1 MSMST
6 DQKGHFIVVG
16 STGSGKT
23 AYAAAVVKTCLT
35 RRERDEWHILRSNL
49 SNDGR
54 NGQNTRNRDE

>member
-6 DQKGHFIVVG
+6 DEKGNFMVVG

-35 RRERDEWHILRSNL
+35 RRERDEWHILRSDL
-49 SNDGR
+49 SNDDR
-54 NGQNTRNRDE
+54 NGQNARNRDE

>member
-1 MSMST
+1 MNMST
-6 DQKGHFIVVG
+6 DQKGHFMVVG